1 MERHFTTTV
10 YLLHE
15 DKVLLH
21 PHLKLGKWLPPG
33 GHVELNE
40 TPPQAARREVLEET
54 GLEIA
59 FLEQENLKVDASNAV
74 SFERP
79 FLCLLENI
87 PARKEQP
94 AHQHMDMI
102 YVACPLN
109 DPIPPSLPNGFKWF
123 TYQEAMQIAEE
134 LFPDTR
140 AMLYLLLCK
149 GSKFTNGE
157 GAAPDLL
164 FQGTADSRGISFPD
178 RHKK

>member
-1 MERHFTTTV
+1 MQRHFTTTV

-15 DKVLLH
+15 EKVLLH

-33 GHVELNE
+33 GHVELDE
-40 TPPQAARREVLEET
+40 TPPEAARREVLEET

-59 FLEQENLKVDASNAV
+59 FLEQENLKVEAFNAV

-87 PARKEQP
+87 PARIDQP
-94 AHQHMDMI
+94 AHQHMDLI
-102 YVACPLN
+102 YVARPLN
-109 DPIPPSLPNGFKWF
+109 PPKSLPNGFKWF
-123 TYQEAMQIAEE
+123 TYQEAQQIEEE

-149 GSKFTNGE
+149 GCKFTNGE
-157 GAAPDLL
+157 GAAADLLSQDTVDNPDIFFPDL
-164 FQGTADSRGISFPD
+164 R
-178 RHKK
+178 KK